1 MIYLYLVG
9 NNANVKSLQLEQLE
23 NMKNNN
29 YEVDILIN
37 DKPIKKYAFENKIYV
52 EARLNQHYTIRIKN
66 NLCGRILAATS
77 VDSCNVISG
86 KNEEV
91 NSSPGYIVNGY
102 NSLKIDGFRIS
113 DEEVAEFRF
122 DKKDKSYAASKKDN
136 LEQNVGIIG
145 IRIFNEKIKLAPQ
158 PIINEIH
165 NHFHHVDWNT
175 YTPYP
180 TVPKWPNNPIIWGG
194 NGMITTTLGNT
205 STNYNSALS
214 SNGTVGNSQVFNCCL
229 NNSSGLI
236 DNSST
241 SHLEGK
247 IVSNNLSTNSPL
259 RGFDLGTSMG
269 KSKES
274 KVVEVDF
281 ERGILVDSI
290 DIFYASRESL
300 LEMGIQLTNEKQIN
314 FPSAFKDSKYCVPPE
329 NWKK

>member
-52 EARLNQHYTIRIKN
+52 EAKPNQHYTIRIKN
-66 NLCGRILAATS
+66 NLCGRILTATS

-136 LEQNVGIIG
+136 SEQNVGIIG

-158 PIINEIH
+158 PYINAIH

-205 STNYNSALS
+205 STNYNSTLS
-214 SNGTVGNSQVFNCCL
+214 SNGTSGHGEVFNC
-229 NNSSGLI
+229 NNSTG
-236 DNSST
+236 
-241 SHLEGK
+241 HLKGN
-247 IVSNNLSTNSPL
+247 IVSNALNNVSFSNPL
-259 RGFDLGTSMG
+259 RGFDLGTSFG
-269 KSKES
+269 EKKES
-274 KVVEVDF
+274 KVVEIDF
-281 ERGILVDSI
+281 ERGMLVDSI

-300 LEMGIQLTNEKQIN
+300 IEMGIPLTNEKQIN
-314 FPSAFKDSKYCVPPE
+314 FPSAFKDSKYCVPPN

>member
-1 MIYLYLVG
+1 VIYLYLVG

-52 EARLNQHYTIRIKN
+52 EAKPNQHYTIRIKN
-66 NLCGRILAATS
+66 NLCGRILTATS

-136 LEQNVGIIG
+136 SEQNVGIIG

-158 PIINEIH
+158 PYINAIH

-205 STNYNSALS
+205 STNYNSTLS
-214 SNGTVGNSQVFNCCL
+214 SNGTSGHGEVFNC
-229 NNSSGLI
+229 NNSTG
-236 DNSST
+236 
-241 SHLEGK
+241 HLKGN
-247 IVSNNLSTNSPL
+247 IVSNALNNVSFSNPL
-259 RGFDLGTSMG
+259 RGFDLGTSFG
-269 KSKES
+269 EKKES
-274 KVVEVDF
+274 KVVEIDF
-281 ERGILVDSI
+281 ERGMLVDSI

-300 LEMGIQLTNEKQIN
+300 IEMGIPLTNEKQIN
-314 FPSAFKDSKYCVPPE
+314 FPSAFKDSKYCVPPN